1 LTFMFSPLTELS
13 LESTVFVAFADKGL
27 NIQCA
32 LKIPAN
38 YSQDSLMCYDVSDR
52 EICKLDTPSTGNQGT
67 TFKPKLELKNLTSS
81 GEYYCRY
88 KAVRVYWFL
97 RVIHGYK
104 HVEVSDYMFIS
115 VSVLTSMLLV
125 FSVVGSVYVFR
136 GHWKESTSDPG
147 NTDRKRKNSRQE
159 RKQSEEKED
168 NMNVT
173 SSSSFY
179 ASLEPRPRSIYDV
192 LDRSAVT
199 TEPHQGKAKPKKEPQ
214 KTLYFLV
221 LFVVFVSIM
230 AAEGD
235 FLARYRAVSNKLKK
249 RFLRKPNVAEA
260 SEQFGQL
267 AKELKQQDCLQY
279 AAFCNLA
286 MARCEQ
292 TLFNAPGEALALT
305 DAARLFLSSEKEN
318 RALQAPGF
326 DEHLQAALNCY
337 SFAIKVYIEMN
348 QPVMAASLCLE
359 LGNALKE
366 MNRPGEAI
374 VHYQRA
380 AELQTQT
387 PVEALL
393 SMGEMATCKI
403 LTRDYDGALS
413 VFTEM
418 QLMCQ
423 ERGLQLPGHQHPCW
437 YDTFTLLTDKH
448 QARSPT
454 TDTAAANITD

>member
-1 LTFMFSPLTELS
+1 
-13 LESTVFVAFADKGL
+13 
-27 NIQCA
+27 
-32 LKIPAN
+32 
-38 YSQDSLMCYDVSDR
+38 
-52 EICKLDTPSTGNQGT
+52 
-67 TFKPKLELKNLTSS
+67 
-81 GEYYCRY
+81 
-88 KAVRVYWFL
+88 
-97 RVIHGYK
+97 
-104 HVEVSDYMFIS
+104 
-115 VSVLTSMLLV
+115 
-125 FSVVGSVYVFR
+125 
-136 GHWKESTSDPG
+136 
-147 NTDRKRKNSRQE
+147 
-159 RKQSEEKED
+159 
-168 NMNVT
+168 
-173 SSSSFY
+173 
-179 ASLEPRPRSIYDV
+179 
-192 LDRSAVT
+192 
-199 TEPHQGKAKPKKEPQ
+199 
-214 KTLYFLV
+214 
-221 LFVVFVSIM
+221 M

-337 SFAIKVYIEMN
+337 SFAIKVHIEMN

-387 PVEALL
+387 PIEALL

-423 ERGLQLPGHQHPCW
+423 ERGLQLPGISTPVGAFLDIVAKCEISRVLLLMFLEPPPQKLLPEHAQTLERYAWESFDPHSQAYNSKSVLQMACQEK
-437 YDTFTLLTDKH
+437 DTESLKSLQTELWPFLTAEQNHLLH
-448 QARSPT
+448 LVVQER
-454 TDTAAANITD
+454 ITPSGQGI

>member
-1 LTFMFSPLTELS
+1 HRIGRRYFR
-13 LESTVFVAFADKGL
+13 
-27 NIQCA
+27 Q
-32 LKIPAN
+32 LKCLCP
-38 YSQDSLMCYDVSDR
+38 
-52 EICKLDTPSTGNQGT
+52 
-67 TFKPKLELKNLTSS
+67 
-81 GEYYCRY
+81 CR
-88 KAVRVYWFL
+88 R
-97 RVIHGYK
+97 
-104 HVEVSDYMFIS
+104 
-115 VSVLTSMLLV
+115 
-125 FSVVGSVYVFR
+125 
-136 GHWKESTSDPG
+136 
-147 NTDRKRKNSRQE
+147 
-159 RKQSEEKED
+159 
-168 NMNVT
+168 
-173 SSSSFY
+173 
-179 ASLEPRPRSIYDV
+179 
-192 LDRSAVT
+192 
-199 TEPHQGKAKPKKEPQ
+199 
-214 KTLYFLV
+214 
-221 LFVVFVSIM
+221 
-230 AAEGD
+230 
-235 FLARYRAVSNKLKK
+235 

-337 SFAIKVYIEMN
+337 SFAIKVHIEMN

-387 PVEALL
+387 PIEALL

-423 ERGLQLPGHQHPCW
+423 ERGLQLPGISTPVGAFLDIVAKCEISRVLLLMFLEPPPQKLLPEHAQTLERYAWESFDPHSQAYNSKSVLQMACQEK
-437 YDTFTLLTDKH
+437 DTESLKSLQTELWPFLTAEQNHLLH
-448 QARSPT
+448 LVVQER
-454 TDTAAANITD
+454 ITPSGQGI